1 MIDHTKYYC
10 MILCIKH
17 TALSVANVIATMMTL
32 QKAKS
37 R

>member
-17 TALSVANVIATMMTL
+17 TALSMANVIATMMTL
-32 QKAKS
+32 QRAKS
-37 R
+37 K